1 MKKYIS
7 ILFLFF
13 NLVQCYSQ
21 DIIEFPKEET
31 KSILKDS
38 LMHRENICKLKQW
51 LGGRIDSETF
61 YSVRDA
67 AYGYSFLVPKEFKE
81 VIDTISSEYN
91 DTTIFISQDKKCH
104 FYLWADNSIYFP
116 IGKIY
121 NGKELQIHESDIYRV
136 DSIVKNYVDNIKAG
150 KNNFLINIII
160 DELCISIKGYEY
172 QISIKGKTSNECII
186 YKTEISELAVSG
198 DLIFKNFLYTYKPDL
213 TNDYYEFLGIIM
225 ANSFGGRNWYKN
237 DH

>member
-21 DIIEFPKEET
+21 VIIEFPKEET

-38 LMHRENICKLKQW
+38 LMHRESICELKQR
-51 LGGRIDSETF
+51 LGGIIDSETF
-61 YSVRDA
+61 YNIRNA
-67 AYGYSFLVPKEFKE
+67 AYGYSYLVPKEFKE

-91 DTTIFISQDKKCH
+91 DTIIYISQDKKCH
-104 FYLWADNSIYFP
+104 LYLWAGNSIYFP

-121 NGKELQIHESDIYRV
+121 NGKDLQIHESDIYRV

-150 KNNFLINIII
+150 ENIFLKNIII

-198 DLIFKNFLYTYKPDL
+198 DLIFKNFLYTYMPDL
-213 TNDYYEFLGIIM
+213 TKDNYEFLGIIM
-225 ANSFGGRNWYKN
+225 AYSFGGRNWNKDDY
-237 DH
+237 